1 MTVCENPIEDY
12 FKEEANKGKCLS
24 VKTLSRRLDLRKK
37 DVYFYLFSSKH
48 FERVNLMKVGNLG
61 THSRVFRYVD

>member
-1 MTVCENPIEDY
+1 MTVYENPVEDY
-12 FKEEANKGKCLS
+12 FKAEENHGKCLS
-24 VKTLSRRLDLRKK
+24 VKTLSLRLDLRKK